1 MAAPLKPDVLYSPEF
16 GANPEPVWRRLRH
29 DHPCFHDTVRGAYV
43 LTRYADVAAAF
54 ADHETFSAAPYE
66 NLTGAVV
73 GPTLISRD
81 DHGHVLRRSIVAPE
95 FAGKRLAQYQAAIEQ
110 CANDLIDRFA
120 GEHRVDLIRQ
130 FTRRLPVDV
139 IAVILGMTGDGDRF
153 RDWVTTM
160 IRGLDPALHHEG
172 RRAHAEFCAHIAPAL
187 EGVDDPAR
195 TDLIARIARAEVEG
209 ERLSHEEIVAFCGL
223 LFIAGGETTD
233 KAMGNM
239 WWNLLHHRDQL
250 DAVLADPQ
258 LWDSAFSETMRRTG
272 PVVNEDRRTT
282 REVVLHGV
290 TIPAGALVIACIGA
304 ANLDE
309 TVFAD
314 PERFDLFRTDLH
326 LGRELR
332 NGGSTEPGR
341 SGHLGFGLGKHFCI
355 GYELAR
361 TESIVGSRLLAERC
375 GVPELAPEAVHSS
388 LQVVR
393 SFRAVVPDVPVVF
406 ARR

>member
-1 MAAPLKPDVLYSPEF
+1 MPWSPEF
-16 GANPEPVWRRLRH
+16 RASPEPFWRRLRH
-29 DHPCFHDTVRGAYV
+29 DHPCFHDTVRGAYLV
-43 LTRYADVAAAF
+43 TRYADVAALF
-54 ADHETFSAAPYE
+54 ADHETYSAATYE
-66 NLTGAVV
+66 QLTGAVL

-81 DHGHVLRRSIVAPE
+81 DHGHVLRRGIVAPE
-95 FAGKRLAQYQAAIEQ
+95 FAGKRLAQYQGAIET

-120 GEHRVDLIRQ
+120 GDRRVDLVRQ
-130 FTRRLPVDV
+130 YTRRLPVDV
-139 IAVILGMTGDGDRF
+139 ICVILGMSGDGDRF
-153 RDWVTTM
+153 REWVSTM
-160 IRGLDPALHHEG
+160 IRGLDPALHEQG

-187 EGVDDPAR
+187 EGVDDPSR
-195 TDLIARIARAEVEG
+195 GDMIARIARATVDG

-250 DAVLADPQ
+250 DAVLADPR
-258 LWDSAFSETMRRTG
+258 LWDAAFSETMRRTA

-290 TIPAGALVIACIGA
+290 TIPAGSTVVACIGA

-326 LGRELR
+326 LGREMR
-332 NGGSTEPGR
+332 NGGATEPGR
-341 SGHLGFGLGKHFCI
+341 SGHLGFGLGKHFCV

-361 TESIVGSRLLAERC
+361 TESIVGSRLLVERC
-375 GVPELAPEAVHSS
+375 GVPELAPEAAASRLEVVSS
-388 LQVVR
+388 M
-393 SFRAVVPDVPVVF
+393 RAVVPDVPVVF
-406 ARR
+406 PGR

>member
-1 MAAPLKPDVLYSPEF
+1 MAEPLKPGVLYSPEF
-16 GANPEPVWRRLRH
+16 QANPEPVWRRLRH
-29 DHPCFHDTVRGAYV
+29 DHPCFYDTVRGIYV

-66 NLTGAVV
+66 HLTGAVV

-81 DHGHVLRRSIVAPE
+81 DHGHVLRRNIVAPE
-95 FAGKRLAQYQAAIEQ
+95 FAGKRLAQYQAAIER
-110 CANDLIDRFA
+110 CASDLIDRFA
-120 GEHRVDLIRQ
+120 GDRRVDLIRQ

-153 RDWVTTM
+153 RDWVSTM
-160 IRGLDPALHHEG
+160 IRGLDPALQHEG
-172 RRAHAEFCAHIAPAL
+172 RQAHAEFCAHIAPSLA
-187 EGVDDPAR
+187 GVDDPAR
-195 TDLIARIARAEVEG
+195 TDMIARIARATVDG
-209 ERLSHEEIVAFCGL
+209 QRLSHEEIVAFCGL

-258 LWDSAFSETMRRTG
+258 LWDAAFSETMRRTA

-290 TIPAGALVIACIGA
+290 TIPAGSLVGACIGA

-314 PERFDLFRTDLH
+314 PERFDIFRTDLH

-361 TESIVGSRLLAERC
+361 TESIVGSRLIVERC
-375 GVPELAPEAVHSS
+375 GVPVLAPEATAAG

-393 SFRAVVPDVPVVF
+393 SMRSVVPDVPVLF
-406 ARR
+406 PPR

>member
-1 MAAPLKPDVLYSPEF
+1 MSDPLQPDVLYSPEF
-16 GANPEPVWRRLRH
+16 QADPEPVWRRLRH
-29 DHPCFHDTVRGAYV
+29 DTPCFYDTVRGAYV
-43 LTRYADVAAAF
+43 VTRYADVAAVF
-54 ADHETFSAAPYE
+54 ADHETYSAAPYE
-66 NLTGAVV
+66 QLTGAVV

-95 FAGKRLAQYQAAIEQ
+95 FAGKRLAQYQAAIEK
-110 CANDLIDRFA
+110 CANDLIDRFV
-120 GEHRVDLIRQ
+120 GERRVDLIRQ

-187 EGVDDPAR
+187 ENVDDPSR
-195 TDLIARIARAEVEG
+195 TDLIARIARATVDG

-250 DAVLADPQ
+250 DAVLGDPQ
-258 LWDSAFSETMRRTG
+258 LWDAAFSETMRRTA

-290 TIPAGALVIACIGA
+290 TVPAGATVVACIGA

-314 PERFDLFRTDLH
+314 PERFDLSRTDLH
-326 LGRELR
+326 MGRELR

-361 TESIVGSRLLAERC
+361 TESLVGSRLMVERC
-375 GVPELAPEAVHSS
+375 GVPELAPEAAAGG

-393 SFRAVVPDVPVVF
+393 SMRSVVPDVPVVF
-406 ARR
+406 PPR

>member
-1 MAAPLKPDVLYSPEF
+1 MAEPLKPDVLYSPEF

-29 DHPCFHDTVRGAYV
+29 DHPCFYDAVRGMYV

-54 ADHETFSAAPYE
+54 ADHDTFSAAPYE
-66 NLTGAVV
+66 QLTGSVV

-95 FAGKRLAQYQAAIEQ
+95 FAGKRLAHYQAAIEA
-110 CANDLIDRFA
+110 CANDLIDRFV
-120 GEHRVDLIRQ
+120 GRRRVDLIRQ

-160 IRGLDPALHHEG
+160 IRGLDPVLHHEG
-172 RRAHAEFCAHIAPAL
+172 RRAHAEFCAHIAPLL

-209 ERLSHEEIVAFCGL
+209 ERLSHEELLAFCGL

-250 DAVLADPQ
+250 DAVLANPQ
-258 LWDSAFSETMRRTG
+258 LWDAAFSETMRRTA

-290 TIPAGALVIACIGA
+290 TIPAGSLVCACIGA

-314 PERFDLFRTDLH
+314 SERFDIFRADLH
-326 LGRELR
+326 LGKELR

-361 TESIVGSRLLAERC
+361 TESIVGSRLVVERC
-375 GVPELAPEAVHSS
+375 GVPELAPEAATAG
-388 LQVVR
+388 LRVVR
-393 SFRAVVPDVPVVF
+393 SMRSVVPDVPVLF
-406 ARR
+406 PPR